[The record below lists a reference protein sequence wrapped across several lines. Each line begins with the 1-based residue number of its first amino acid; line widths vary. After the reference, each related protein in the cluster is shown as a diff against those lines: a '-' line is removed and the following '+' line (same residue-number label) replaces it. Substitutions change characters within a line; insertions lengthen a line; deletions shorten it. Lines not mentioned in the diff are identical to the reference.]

1 MIHNGTS
8 PHVSPSNALLSPEV
22 ENVESQELTH
32 EDVWDDSAL
41 IAAWNAATEEY
52 EAYNGPEK
60 GWKMEP
66 VHKSPLWYNVP
77 PSPTKTG
84 SKTNLTEDLITMP
97 KNIQGNNDQEDST
110 PLDFDTFVPS
120 HNPALDPPLHSH
132 PSSTPVPDYRSQFL
146 PGPGLVDQDEAFTRA
161 LGAMYWGGYWTAV
174 YHCQKSK
181 AHKRPLD
188 GDFADH
194 DSDEADEAT
203 EQASD
208 EEDEDAATGFVSTQ
222 R

>member
-1 MIHNGTS
+1 
-8 PHVSPSNALLSPEV
+8 
-22 ENVESQELTH
+22 
-32 EDVWDDSAL
+32 
-41 IAAWNAATEEY
+41 
-52 EAYNGPEK
+52 
-60 GWKMEP
+60 
-66 VHKSPLWYNVP
+66 
-77 PSPTKTG
+77 
-84 SKTNLTEDLITMP
+84 MP

-174 YHCQKSK
+174 YHVNYHFYALPCEALLDIFPQCQKSK